1 MSNPPSAAIINVTLK
16 RKEREGREKSER
28 EGFVKDVRMVFRR
41 KTRKDYGGIIISCGG
56 GGGNDD
62 DDLYMNL
69 YTGKNIF

>member
-1 MSNPPSAAIINVTLK
+1 M
-16 RKEREGREKSER
+16 G
-28 EGFVKDVRMVFRR
+28 FRR

-56 GGGNDD
+56 GGGDDD